1 MELLVIRTVTVST
14 CSSAVSSL
22 VRMEQERR
30 VMCTH
35 RQTYMSGAGTMC
47 SDCGTV
53 LIANALKLEQ
63 TYQQNQH
70 YFSQYRRVVTRSK
83 PLKTGTTVQKGSR
96 DDTFL
101 RILVDGL
108 GPDGQPP
115 QHITC
120 AARTFFQALVG
131 DEQLHRFLR
140 SDTVSMTSGNRGKAL
155 LMIILI
161 RVMRAT
167 PDPPQ
172 KEETPT
178 PWLTEAGVVR
188 VFALPKKFITR
199 ACQIV
204 GLWQQGVH
212 RHQKEDGKKKT

>member
-1 MELLVIRTVTVST
+1 MELLVIRTVTLST
-14 CSSAVSSL
+14 SASAVSSL
-22 VRMEQERR
+22 VQMEQEKR
-30 VMCTH
+30 VVCTH
-35 RQTYMSGAGTMC
+35 QDTYMSGAGTMC

-83 PLKTGTTVQKGSR
+83 PLKTGTIVQKGSR

-101 RILVDGL
+101 RILVDSL

-115 QHITC
+115 QYISC
-120 AARTFFQALVG
+120 AARTMFQTLVG

-140 SDTVSMTSGNRGKAL
+140 SDAVSITSGNRGKAL
-155 LMIILI
+155 LLIILI
-161 RVMRAT
+161 RVMRST
-167 PDPPQ
+167 SDPQ
-172 KEETPT
+172 EKEEM